1 MSTYTKFSRLSLA
14 AKIKRAKNLQ
24 AKYFT
29 GENIPIYGI
38 PQSVSTL
45 FEYLPWSSL
54 HQLPHSQEAS
64 GWNTSTLKLY
74 MVYTA
79 QIRLLRT

>member
-29 GENIPIYGI
+29 GENILIYGI
-38 PQSVSTL
+38 IKQI
-45 FEYLPWSSL
+45 
-54 HQLPHSQEAS
+54 
-64 GWNTSTLKLY
+64 LKIVVW
-74 MVYTA
+74 MGEVR
-79 QIRLLRT
+79 IIIH

>member
-38 PQSVSTL
+38 NC
-45 FEYLPWSSL
+45 FHYLIAGLGLGYLADQYALLSRL
-54 HQLPHSQEAS
+54 MLYFMLEAS
-64 GWNTSTLKLY
+64 VWLKSCTLP
-74 MVYTA
+74 
-79 QIRLLRT
+79 II